1 MLYSALIFGLI
12 SSLHCVGMCG
22 PIALMIPVDKDN
34 AAKKWLQISTYQ
46 IGRVT
51 AYTSLGLIF
60 GLLGAGFFL
69 AGFQQQLSIAVGI
82 LMILIAIIPEKKL
95 AQYNF
100 SKPIYKIISN
110 VKTQL
115 GLQFKK
121 KSYKSLFLIG
131 LFNGYLPCG
140 MVYVALF
147 GAMAMNNVFLGSLY
161 MTLFGLGTIPLM
173 MVLVNFLKTTQF
185 SYYAKFQKIIPKRG
199 RNFRRKDYIIS
210 SLPTVQKLGCKMKVG
225 KLLFQRNLGLFII
238 MILKTKS

>member
-1 MLYSALIFGLI
+1 MLYSALIFGFI

-22 PIALMIPVDKDN
+22 PIALMMPVDKDN
-34 AAKKWLQISTYQ
+34 AVKKWLQISTYQ
-46 IGRVT
+46 MGRVT
-51 AYTSLGLIF
+51 AYTSLGVIF
-60 GLLGAGFFL
+60 GFLGAGFFM
-69 AGFQQQLSIAVGI
+69 AGFQQQLSIIVGV
-82 LMILIAIIPEKKL
+82 LMILIAVIPEKKL

-100 SKPIYKIISN
+100 SKPIYNLISQ

-115 GLQFKK
+115 GIQFKK

-185 SYYAKFQKIIPKRG
+185 SYYSKFQKIIPIL
-199 RNFRRKDYIIS
+199 IICI
-210 SLPTVQKLGCKMKVG
+210 GI
-225 KLLFQRNLGLFII
+225 LFILRGFGLDI
-238 MILKTKS
+238 PYISPSILHLHIQSEVNCH

>member
-1 MLYSALIFGLI
+1 MLYSALLFGFI

-34 AAKKWLQISTYQ
+34 PVKKWLQISTYQ

-51 AYTSLGLIF
+51 AYTSLGVIF
-60 GLLGAGFFL
+60 GFLGAGFFL
-69 AGFQQQLSIAVGI
+69 AGFQQQLSIVVGVI
-82 LMILIAIIPEKKL
+82 MILIAIIPEKKL

-185 SYYAKFQKIIPKRG
+185 SFYSQFQKIIPILIICIGVLFVLRG
-199 RNFRRKDYIIS
+199 F
-210 SLPTVQKLGCKMKVG
+210 
-225 KLLFQRNLGLFII
+225 GLNIPYLSPSTMHLHI
-238 MILKTKS
+238 QSEVNCH

>member
-1 MLYSALIFGLI
+1 MLYSALIFGFI

-34 AAKKWLQISTYQ
+34 VVKKWLQISTYQ

-51 AYTSLGLIF
+51 AYTSLGVIF
-60 GLLGAGFFL
+60 GFLGAGFFI
-69 AGFQQQLSIAVGI
+69 AGFQQQLSIIVGV

-100 SKPIYKIISN
+100 SKPIYKIVSE

-147 GAMAMNNVFLGSLY
+147 GAMAMNNVLLGSLY

-185 SYYAKFQKIIPKRG
+185 SYYSKFQKIIPILIVGIGILFVLRG
-199 RNFRRKDYIIS
+199 FGLDIPYIS
-210 SLPTVQKLGCKMKVG
+210 PS
-225 KLLFQRNLGLFII
+225 
-238 MILKTKS
+238 ILHLHIQSEVNCH

>member
-1 MLYSALIFGLI
+1 MLYSALIFGFI

-34 AAKKWLQISTYQ
+34 TVKKWLQISTYQ

-51 AYTSLGLIF
+51 AYTSLGVVF
-60 GLLGAGFFL
+60 GFLGAGFFL
-69 AGFQQQLSIAVGI
+69 AGIQQQLSIAVGVM
-82 LMILIAIIPEKKL
+82 MILIAIIPEKKL

-100 SKPIYKIISN
+100 SKPIYKIISE
-110 VKTQL
+110 VKSQL

-185 SYYAKFQKIIPKRG
+185 SYYSKFQKVIPILIICIGILFVLRG
-199 RNFRRKDYIIS
+199 FGLDIPYIS
-210 SLPTVQKLGCKMKVG
+210 PS
-225 KLLFQRNLGLFII
+225 
-238 MILKTKS
+238 ILHLHIQSEVNCH

>member
-1 MLYSALIFGLI
+1 MLYSALLFGFI

-22 PIALMIPVDKDN
+22 PIAMMIPVDKDHPV
-34 AAKKWLQISTYQ
+34 KKWLQISTYQ

-51 AYTSLGLIF
+51 AYTSLGVVFGIF
-60 GLLGAGFFL
+60 GAGFFL
-69 AGFQQQLSIAVGI
+69 AGFQQQLSIVVGI
-82 LMILIAIIPEKKL
+82 LMIIIAIVPEKKL

-110 VKTQL
+110 VKSQL

-131 LFNGYLPCG
+131 LFNGFLPCG

-147 GAMAMNNVFLGSLY
+147 GAMAMNHVFLGSLY

-173 MVLVNFLKTTQF
+173 MVLVNFFKTTQF
-185 SYYAKFQKIIPKRG
+185 SFYSQFQKVIPILIICIGILFVLRG
-199 RNFRRKDYIIS
+199 FGLNIPYISPSI
-210 SLPTVQKLGCKMKVG
+210 M
-225 KLLFQRNLGLFII
+225 NLHIQ
-238 MILKTKS
+238 SEANCH

>member
-1 MLYSALIFGLI
+1 MLYSALIFGFI

-22 PIALMIPVDKDN
+22 PIALMIPVDRN
-34 AAKKWLQISTYQ
+34 NVLQKWLQISTYQ

-51 AYTSLGLIF
+51 AYTSLGLLF
-60 GLLGAGFFL
+60 GMLGAGFFL
-69 AGFQQQLSIAVGI
+69 AGFQQQLSIIVGV
-82 LMILIAIIPEKKL
+82 LMILVAIIPEKKL

-100 SKPIYKIISN
+100 SKPIYHLISR

-147 GAMAMNNVFLGSLY
+147 GAMAMNNVFIGSLY

-185 SYYAKFQKIIPKRG
+185 SYYSKFQKIIPIL
-199 RNFRRKDYIIS
+199 IICI
-210 SLPTVQKLGCKMKVG
+210 GI
-225 KLLFQRNLGLFII
+225 LFILRGFGLNIPYISPSI
-238 MILKTKS
+238 MHLHIQPEVNCH

>member
-1 MLYSALIFGLI
+1 MLYSALIFGFI

-22 PIALMIPVDKDN
+22 PIALMIPVDRN
-34 AAKKWLQISTYQ
+34 NVLQKWLQISTYQ

-51 AYTSLGLIF
+51 AYTSLGLLF
-60 GLLGAGFFL
+60 GMLGAGFFL
-69 AGFQQQLSIAVGI
+69 AGFQQQLSIVVGV
-82 LMILIAIIPEKKL
+82 LMILVAIIPEKKL

-100 SKPIYKIISN
+100 SKPIYHLISR

-147 GAMAMNNVFLGSLY
+147 GAMAMNNVFMGSLY

-185 SYYAKFQKIIPKRG
+185 SYYSKFQKIIPIL
-199 RNFRRKDYIIS
+199 IICI
-210 SLPTVQKLGCKMKVG
+210 GI
-225 KLLFQRNLGLFII
+225 LFILRGFGLNIPYISPSI
-238 MILKTKS
+238 MHLHIQPEVNCH

>member
-1 MLYSALIFGLI
+1 MLYSALIFGFI
-12 SSLHCVGMCG
+12 SSLHCIGMCG
-22 PIALMIPVDKDN
+22 PIALMIPVDRN
-34 AAKKWLQISTYQ
+34 NVLQKWLQISTYQ

-51 AYTSLGLIF
+51 AYTSLGLLF
-60 GLLGAGFFL
+60 GMLGAGFFL
-69 AGFQQQLSIAVGI
+69 AGFQQQLSIIVGV
-82 LMILIAIIPEKKL
+82 LMILVAIIPEKKL

-100 SKPIYKIISN
+100 SKPIYHLISG

-147 GAMAMNNVFLGSLY
+147 GAMAMNNVFMGSLY

-185 SYYAKFQKIIPKRG
+185 SYYSKFQKIIPIL
-199 RNFRRKDYIIS
+199 IICI
-210 SLPTVQKLGCKMKVG
+210 GI
-225 KLLFQRNLGLFII
+225 LFILRGFGLNIPYISPSI
-238 MILKTKS
+238 MHLHIQPEVNCH

>member
-1 MLYSALIFGLI
+1 MLYSALLFGFI

-22 PIALMIPVDKDN
+22 PIALMLPVDKDN
-34 AAKKWLQISTYQ
+34 AVKKWLQISTYQ

-51 AYTSLGLIF
+51 AYTSLGVIF
-60 GLLGAGFFL
+60 GFLGAGFFL
-69 AGFQQQLSIAVGI
+69 AGFQQQLSIVVGV
-82 LMILIAIIPEKKL
+82 LMILIAVLPEKKL

-115 GLQFKK
+115 GFQFKK

-147 GAMAMNNVFLGSLY
+147 GAMAMNNVFLGSIY
-161 MTLFGLGTIPLM
+161 MTLFGVGTMPLL

-185 SYYAKFQKIIPKRG
+185 SFYSQFQKVIPILIICMG
-199 RNFRRKDYIIS
+199 
-210 SLPTVQKLGCKMKVG
+210 
-225 KLLFQRNLGLFII
+225 LLFVLRGFGLNIPYISPSI
-238 MILKTKS
+238 MHLHIQSEANCH

>member
-1 MLYSALIFGLI
+1 MLYSALIFGFI

-22 PIALMIPVDKDN
+22 PIALMIPVDRN
-34 AAKKWLQISTYQ
+34 NVLQKWLQISTYQ

-51 AYTSLGLIF
+51 AYTSLGLLF
-60 GLLGAGFFL
+60 GMLGAGFFL
-69 AGFQQQLSIAVGI
+69 AGFQQQLSIIVGV
-82 LMILIAIIPEKKL
+82 LMILVAIIPEKKL

-100 SKPIYKIISN
+100 SKPIYHLISR

-147 GAMAMNNVFLGSLY
+147 GAMAMNNVFMGSLY

-185 SYYAKFQKIIPKRG
+185 SYYSKFQKIIPIL
-199 RNFRRKDYIIS
+199 IICI
-210 SLPTVQKLGCKMKVG
+210 GI
-225 KLLFQRNLGLFII
+225 LFILRGFGLNIPYISPSI
-238 MILKTKS
+238 MHLHIQPEVNCH

>member
-1 MLYSALIFGLI
+1 MLYSALIFGFI

-34 AAKKWLQISTYQ
+34 TVKKWLQISTYQ

-51 AYTSLGLIF
+51 AYTSLGVVF
-60 GLLGAGFFL
+60 GFLGAGFFL
-69 AGFQQQLSIAVGI
+69 AGIQQQLSIAVGVM
-82 LMILIAIIPEKKL
+82 MILIAIIPEKKL

-100 SKPIYKIISN
+100 SKPIYKIISE

-185 SYYAKFQKIIPKRG
+185 SYYSKFQKVIPILIICIGILFVLRG
-199 RNFRRKDYIIS
+199 FGLDIPYIS
-210 SLPTVQKLGCKMKVG
+210 PS
-225 KLLFQRNLGLFII
+225 
-238 MILKTKS
+238 ILHLHIQSEVNCH

>member
-22 PIALMIPVDKDN
+22 PIAMMIPVDSGN
-34 AAKKWLQISTYQ
+34 PVKKWIQISTYQ

-51 AYTSLGLIF
+51 AYTSLGVIF
-60 GLLGAGFFL
+60 GFLGAGFFL
-69 AGFQQQLSIAVGI
+69 AGFQQQLSIVVGV

-147 GAMAMNNVFLGSLY
+147 GAMAMNNIFLGSLY

-185 SYYAKFQKIIPKRG
+185 SY
-199 RNFRRKDYIIS
+199 
-210 SLPTVQKLGCKMKVG
+210 
-225 KLLFQRNLGLFII
+225 
-238 MILKTKS
+238 

>member
-22 PIALMIPVDKDN
+22 PIAMMIPVDKDN
-34 AAKKWLQISTYQ
+34 AVKKWLQITTYQ

-51 AYTSLGLIF
+51 AYTSLGLLF
-60 GLLGAGFFL
+60 GMLGAGFFL
-69 AGFQQQLSIAVGI
+69 AGFQQQLSIVVGF
-82 LMILIAIIPEKKL
+82 LMIFIAIIPEKKL

-100 SKPIYKIISN
+100 SKPIYKIISD

-147 GAMAMNNVFLGSLY
+147 GAMAMNNIFLGSLY

-185 SYYAKFQKIIPKRG
+185 SYYSKFQKIIPIL
-199 RNFRRKDYIIS
+199 IICI
-210 SLPTVQKLGCKMKVG
+210 GI
-225 KLLFQRNLGLFII
+225 LFILRGFGLDI
-238 MILKTKS
+238 PYISPSILHLHIQSEVNCH

>member
-1 MLYSALIFGLI
+1 MLYSALLFGFI

-22 PIALMIPVDKDN
+22 PIAMMIPVDN
-34 AAKKWLQISTYQ
+34 NNPMKKWLQISTYQ
-46 IGRVT
+46 MGRVT
-51 AYTSLGLIF
+51 AYTSLGVLF
-60 GLLGAGFFL
+60 GFLGAGFFL
-69 AGFQQQLSIAVGI
+69 AGLQQQLSIVVGV
-82 LMILIAIIPEKKL
+82 LMIVIAIVPEKKL

-100 SKPIYKIISN
+100 SKPIYKIISR

-185 SYYAKFQKIIPKRG
+185 SFYSQFQKVIPILIICIGILFVLRG
-199 RNFRRKDYIIS
+199 FGLNIPYIS
-210 SLPTVQKLGCKMKVG
+210 PSVM
-225 KLLFQRNLGLFII
+225 NLHIQ
-238 MILKTKS
+238 SEANCH

>member
-1 MLYSALIFGLI
+1 MLYSALIFGFI

-34 AAKKWLQISTYQ
+34 AVKKWLQISTYQ

-51 AYTSLGLIF
+51 AYTSLGVIF
-60 GLLGAGFFL
+60 GFLGAGFFL
-69 AGFQQQLSIAVGI
+69 AGIQQQLSIVVGV

-100 SKPIYKIISN
+100 SKPIYKIISE

-185 SYYAKFQKIIPKRG
+185 SYYSKFQKIIPILIICIGILFVLRG
-199 RNFRRKDYIIS
+199 FGLDIPYISPSILHLHIQS
-210 SLPTVQKLGCKMKVG
+210 KV
-225 KLLFQRNLGLFII
+225 NCH
-238 MILKTKS
+238 